1 MKKFAKVLLLAL
13 CMTAFC
19 VQLAGCAKKEVY
31 KPADNYSPE
40 SDAYSKSDAYGDIAY
55 SQSVQAD
62 YGADVKPQEGNN
74 KVSADESR
82 MIIRIVSLSCET
94 KEFDK
99 VLAQI
104 VTDVKSYGGY
114 FETMDLSSN
123 YRNARRETLVI
134 RIPKAFADDFL
145 AGVKGSVN
153 ILRETESS
161 TDVTLSYAD
170 VESKLAAL
178 NVQQTR
184 LMELMETAKDL
195 DEILTLEDKLTD
207 VRYQLEKYESQRRL
221 MENQVEYV
229 TVNMNLS
236 EVEKETVTE
245 KPTLGS
251 RMGEGF
257 MECIKGLGEV
267 GEELLIFLASI
278 APALIVIGLIVLVV
292 LLLTARRRK
301 EKRAAKKAKKEAAEK
316 AEA

>member
-1 MKKFAKVLLLAL
+1 MKKFAKTLLLTLCVMAL
-13 CMTAFC
+13 CISM
-19 VQLAGCAKKEVY
+19 AGCAKPEACEPSGNY
-31 KPADNYSPE
+31 ADY
-40 SDAYSKSDAYGDIAY
+40 DAYNKADGYSDNIAY
-55 SQSVQAD
+55 SQSGKTD
-62 YGADVKPQEGNN
+62 YGTDVPSQTGDN

-82 MIIRIVSLSCET
+82 MIIRVVSITCET

-99 VLAQI
+99 VLDQI
-104 VTDVKSYGGY
+104 VTDVKAYGGY

-123 YRNARRETLVI
+123 YKNARHETLVI
-134 RIPKAFADDFL
+134 RVPKAFADEFL
-145 AGVKGSVN
+145 AGVKGAVN
-153 ILRETESS
+153 VLRETESS

-184 LMELMETAKDL
+184 LLELMETAKNL

-221 MENQVEYV
+221 MENRVEYV
-229 TVNMNLS
+229 TVNMSLS

-251 RMGEGF
+251 RMGKGF
-257 MECIKGLGEV
+257 MNCVEGLGEI
-267 GEELLIFLASI
+267 GEEFLIFLASI
-278 APALIVIGLIVLVV
+278 APALIVIGLIVLIV

-301 EKRAAKKAKKEAAEK
+301 EKKAAKKAKKEAAEK
-316 AEA
+316 EEA